1 MTSPQSNSELTSKVI
16 TIISE
21 AMLIAPEDI
30 QESSSFEDLGIDS
43 LGGLT
48 IVGELE
54 DAFDVSIPNEKALQI
69 STINEAV
76 NCLLDVL
83 DSPEDGEN
91 K

>member
-1 MTSPQSNSELTSKVI
+1 MTPPSKNELTSKVM

-54 DAFDVSIPNEKALQI
+54 DAFDVSIPNERALQI

-76 NCLLDVL
+76 SCLQDVL
-83 DSPEDGEN
+83 DSSKDGEN
-91 K
+91 